1 MREIDP
7 LREPSEALLS
17 AALHRL
23 GKGAPA
29 GAPGELGASLAQ
41 SFRKH
46 HARRRRAR
54 VAGWSAL
61 AACVILA
68 AVFALKFVSGRE
80 NSAIPNVAA
89 QQQQPVQP
97 APVVTQTEESVRQRA
112 KDGSKLV
119 ARVNSAPEASQANQ
133 NDGFVP
139 LPSYD
144 PAINTGELGV
154 VRLELSGADLRLVGA
169 PVTEDLS
176 DQRVLAD
183 VVVGRDGTPYAVR
196 VVQ

>member
-23 GKGAPA
+23 ATGSRRSAPE
-29 GAPGELGASLAQ
+29 ELVANLAR
-41 SFRKH
+41 SFRQH
-46 HARRRRAR
+46 HARRRRTR
-54 VAGWSAL
+54 IAGWSAL
-61 AACVILA
+61 AVCLVLA
-68 AVFALKFVSGRE
+68 GVPGVKFAGRHG
-80 NSAIPNVAA
+80 NFAIPSIAV
-89 QQQQPVQP
+89 QPQP
-97 APVVTQTEESVRQRA
+97 APAPAVANEAKQPVAQRTKERSSVVATLKTNA
-112 KDGSKLV
+112 DG
-119 ARVNSAPEASQANQ
+119 NQ

-144 PAINTGELGV
+144 PAMGTGELQV

-169 PVTEDLS
+169 PVAEDLS

-196 VVQ
+196 FVQ

>member
-23 GKGAPA
+23 AKGSSNGAPD
-29 GAPGELGASLAQ
+29 ELGASLAC
-41 SFRKH
+41 SFRQH

-61 AACVILA
+61 AACLLA
-68 AVFALKFVSGRE
+68 AVVLLIRFTAAP
-80 NSAIPNVAA
+80 AIPVSPNIAEQPQPMQTPTVAN
-89 QQQQPVQP
+89 
-97 APVVTQTEESVRQRA
+97 QTERPVA
-112 KDGSKLV
+112 KHRREQNGRNRL
-119 ARVNSAPEASQANQ
+119 SATAQDNRED
-133 NDGFVP
+133 DGFVP

-144 PAINTGELGV
+144 PAINTGDLQV

-169 PVTEDLS
+169 PVAEDLS
-176 DQRVLAD
+176 DRLLLAD

-196 VVQ
+196 FVQ

>member
-7 LREPSEALLS
+7 IREPSEALLS

-23 GKGAPA
+23 AKGSPSGAPE
-29 GAPGELGASLAQ
+29 ELGAGLAR
-41 SFRKH
+41 SFRQY
-46 HARRRRAR
+46 HARRRRVR
-54 VAGWSAL
+54 VAGWAAL
-61 AACVILA
+61 AACLTVG
-68 AVFALKFVSGRE
+68 AVLGMKFTGRHD
-80 NSAIPNVAA
+80 NPVTPNVAV
-89 QQQQPVQP
+89 QPQPVQ
-97 APVVTQTEESVRQRA
+97 APSAADQVQQLVPQRGR
-112 KDGSKLV
+112 KERNEIT
-119 ARVNSAPEASQANQ
+119 ARVKASVDANQ

-144 PAINTGELGV
+144 PAVGTGDIQV

-176 DQRVLAD
+176 DRRILTD

-196 VVQ
+196 FVQ

>member
-23 GKGAPA
+23 ANGSPRSAPEEVA
-29 GAPGELGASLAQ
+29 GNLAR
-41 SFRKH
+41 SFRQH
-46 HARRRRAR
+46 HARRRRVR

-61 AACVILA
+61 AACVILVS
-68 AVFALKFVSGRE
+68 VFAMRFVGVRG
-80 NSAIPNVAA
+80 NSVAPKVAVQPQPA
-89 QQQQPVQP
+89 QTPTIAHQEKQPVPQRSKEQSK
-97 APVVTQTEESVRQRA
+97 VVAKVKASRA
-112 KDGSKLV
+112 V
-119 ARVNSAPEASQANQ
+119 NQ

-144 PAINTGELGV
+144 PAVSTGDLQV
-154 VRLELSGADLRLVGA
+154 VRLELSGADLRMVGA
-169 PVTEDLS
+169 PVAEDLS
-176 DQRVLAD
+176 DQRILAD

-196 VVQ
+196 FVQ

>member
-23 GKGAPA
+23 AKGSPTGAPEEV
-29 GAPGELGASLAQ
+29 GANLAR
-41 SFRKH
+41 SFRQH
-46 HARRRRAR
+46 HARRRRVR
-54 VAGWSAL
+54 VAGWSAM

-68 AVFALKFVSGRE
+68 AVLALKFVGVRG
-80 NSAIPNVAA
+80 NSVMPNVAA
-89 QQQQPVQP
+89 QPQPAQTPSVARQEKQPVP
-97 APVVTQTEESVRQRA
+97 QRA
-112 KDGSKLV
+112 KDQRNAV
-119 ARVNSAPEASQANQ
+119 ARGNAYPNTNQTPQ

-144 PAINTGELGV
+144 PAVGTGDLQV

-169 PVTEDLS
+169 PVAEDLS
-176 DQRVLAD
+176 DQRILAD

-196 VVQ
+196 LVQ

>member
-23 GKGAPA
+23 AKGSPGRAPE
-29 GAPGELGASLAQ
+29 ELGASLAR
-41 SFRKH
+41 SFRQH
-46 HARRRRAR
+46 HARRRRVR
-54 VAGWSAL
+54 VAGWAAI
-61 AACVILA
+61 AACLTVA
-68 AVFALKFVSGRE
+68 AVLAMKFTGRHG
-80 NSAIPNVAA
+80 NPVTPNVAVQPQPVQA
-89 QQQQPVQP
+89 PSVAHEAQQPVP
-97 APVVTQTEESVRQRA
+97 RGAKERA
-112 KDGSKLV
+112 ELNAKVK
-119 ARVNSAPEASQANQ
+119 ASADANQ

-144 PAINTGELGV
+144 PAVGTGDIQV

-176 DQRVLAD
+176 DRLILTD

-196 VVQ
+196 FVQ

>member
-23 GKGAPA
+23 ATGSRRTAPE
-29 GAPGELGASLAQ
+29 ELRESLAR
-41 SFRKH
+41 SFRQH
-46 HARRRRAR
+46 HARRRRLR
-54 VAGWSAL
+54 IAGWSAL
-61 AACVILA
+61 AVCLVLGVLGVKLA
-68 AVFALKFVSGRE
+68 GRH
-80 NSAIPNVAA
+80 
-89 QQQQPVQP
+89 
-97 APVVTQTEESVRQRA
+97 
-112 KDGSKLV
+112 G
-119 ARVNSAPEASQANQ
+119 NSAPAIAVQPQPAQAPAVANEAKQPVAQRTKERSSVVATLKTNADGNQ

-144 PAINTGELGV
+144 PAMGTGELQV

-169 PVTEDLS
+169 PVAEDLS

-196 VVQ
+196 FVQ

>member
-23 GKGAPA
+23 AKGSAQSAPE
-29 GAPGELGASLAQ
+29 ELGTILAR
-41 SFRKH
+41 SFRQH
-46 HARRRRAR
+46 HARHRHMRI
-54 VAGWSAL
+54 AGWSAL
-61 AACVILA
+61 AACLILA
-68 AVFALKFVSGRE
+68 AVLALKFADVRG
-80 NSAIPNVAA
+80 NSVTPNVAVQPQPTQMPSVA
-89 QQQQPVQP
+89 QQEKQ
-97 APVVTQTEESVRQRA
+97 VVPHASDR
-112 KDGSKLV
+112 SKLV
-119 ARVNSAPEASQANQ
+119 AQVKSGADANQASQ

-144 PAINTGELGV
+144 PAISTGDLQV

-169 PVTEDLS
+169 PVAEDLS
-176 DQRVLAD
+176 DQRILAD

-196 VVQ
+196 LVQ

>member
-23 GKGAPA
+23 AKGSPRSAPKH
-29 GAPGELGASLAQ
+29 LGANLVG
-41 SFRKH
+41 SFRQH

-54 VAGWSAL
+54 IAGWSAL
-61 AACVILA
+61 AACMIVAAILA
-68 AVFALKFVSGRE
+68 VKFVGGRG
-80 NSAIPNVAA
+80 NSVTPNIAVKVRQIQTPSVV
-89 QQQQPVQP
+89 QQAEEP
-97 APVVTQTEESVRQRA
+97 APQQVKNYSI
-112 KDGSKLV
+112 
-119 ARVNSAPEASQANQ
+119 VNHAVKAN
-133 NDGFVP
+133 NDQSSGFVA

-144 PAINTGELGV
+144 PAINTGDLQV

-169 PVTEDLS
+169 PVGEDLS
-176 DQRVLAD
+176 DRRMLAD

-196 VVQ
+196 FVQ